1 MTVTAASA
9 RSSSSGTSWWSRR
22 SRGAVPVSRA
32 AAPPLSPRLH
42 LVRLVLV
49 LVCVFSTTM
58 LLQLTVVS
66 SFQHSAAQGRMFD
79 EFRSQL
85 ANGVAPI
92 GAVDAQDRLLE
103 LGAPVAYLEIPA
115 IDVDEVVGEG
125 TTAGVLFDGAGH
137 RRDTPLPGQVG
148 TSVIMGRH
156 ASFGGPFADIASLE
170 KGDRITVTTSQGV
183 FEYSVLGVRYEGQP
197 APTPPAANESRL
209 MLVTA
214 GGRAY
219 LPDGVVRVDAELDG
233 DAVGGPPRPV
243 TAAGLPSNER
253 IMAADTTTLWAL
265 ALWLQALI
273 VLCLGL
279 VWAWHRWGRAQ
290 AWVVFLPLLLLVGLA
305 ASGEAARLLPN
316 LL

>member
-1 MTVTAASA
+1 MTVAAASA
-9 RSSSSGTSWWSRR
+9 RSSWSDTSWWSRR
-22 SRGAVPVSRA
+22 GRSAVPVSRDS
-32 AAPPLSPRLH
+32 APPLSPRLH
-42 LVRLVLV
+42 LIRLVLV
-49 LVCVFSTTM
+49 LVCVFSTTL
-58 LLQLTVVS
+58 LLQLTIVS

-92 GAVDAQDRLLE
+92 GPADAQDRLLE
-103 LGAPVAYLEIPA
+103 LGAPVAYLEIRVLG
-115 IDVDEVVGEG
+115 IDEVVGEG
-125 TTAGVLFDGAGH
+125 TTAGVLFDGVGH

-148 TSVIMGRH
+148 TSVIMGRR
-156 ASFGGPFADIASLE
+156 AAFGGPFADIASLQE
-170 KGDRITVTTSQGV
+170 GDRITVTTSQGV
-183 FEYSVLGVRYEGQP
+183 FEYSVIGVRYEGQP
-197 APTPPAANESRL
+197 APPPPAADESRL

-214 GGRAY
+214 GGRPY

-243 TAAGLPSNER
+243 TAVGLPANEK
-253 IMAADTTTLWAL
+253 IMAADTSTLWAL

-273 VLCLGL
+273 VLCIGL

-305 ASGEAARLLPN
+305 VSGEAARLLPN